1 MVVGGTLVRT
11 GPLAAT
17 PKAKEGGAVV
27 VGLLLLMGVTVLDTT
42 MVGAMPKVEVPAAGA
57 AAEGAL
63 ETADGAG
70 AVAAAAVVVAVVG
83 NPPKL

>member
-1 MVVGGTLVRT
+1 MVVVVGTLVRT

-17 PKAKEGGAVV
+17 PKAKEGRAVV

-42 MVGAMPKVEVPAAGA
+42 MVGAMPKVEVPAAGVA
-57 AAEGAL
+57 AGGAL
-63 ETADGAG
+63 ET
-70 AVAAAAVVVAVVG
+70 VVVAVVG